1 VAAVVS
7 ARHFGESPAV
17 PVTARFEVKWPTRS
31 GSTGGGAHFFELSP
45 DARSAAIVSDGYLWV
60 RSRDSLEPVRL
71 DRTQGATYPFWSPD
85 GASIAFFAGGQL
97 RTVSRDG
104 SAVRIICDAA
114 DGRGGAWSTQGT
126 IVFAGNSG
134 GQGLSRVTDQG
145 GTPVSLT
152 KVSTSGTSDAHR
164 YPQFLPDN
172 THFLFLHL
180 TGTTDVAGVYV
191 GSLDGAAPVRVLDGA
206 DNARFAAAPESA
218 DRGHLLFRRQD
229 SLMAQAF
236 DARTFQVSG
245 PVIAAA
251 ADVSEGENT
260 GLGAFSVAAGGTLA
274 HWPEGNAAR
283 EIFWMSRSGSRQG
296 VVVPG
301 DNIADFALSWD
312 QRRVA
317 LTRVQTERGFESDV
331 WVQALDGGK
340 PTRFTFGP
348 RPGWMSAT
356 WSPQGDQI
364 AYVTADQAG
373 LSGYELYRKPLNM
386 SAAVKLLRSDETIWL
401 WDWSPDGKTLVY
413 ASGGELWL
421 LPVEGE
427 QKPVLL
433 AKTTAE
439 DQYAQFSPDGKW
451 LAYSSGPRD
460 QTEVFVPPG
469 ARDVLR
475 VDQGGRSW
483 IWARREAGVQA
494 SEAAFH
500 EARSYFLEVYN
511 SSTAYRPSEAR
522 PDLWAEKERANDDA
536 EAAKNRLEQLKRQ
549 KP

>member
-1 VAAVVS
+1 
-7 ARHFGESPAV
+7 
-17 PVTARFEVKWPTRS
+17 
-31 GSTGGGAHFFELSP
+31 
-45 DARSAAIVSDGYLWV
+45 
-60 RSRDSLEPVRL
+60 
-71 DRTQGATYPFWSPD
+71 
-85 GASIAFFAGGQL
+85 
-97 RTVSRDG
+97 
-104 SAVRIICDAA
+104 
-114 DGRGGAWSTQGT
+114 
-126 IVFAGNSG
+126 
-134 GQGLSRVTDQG
+134 
-145 GTPVSLT
+145 
-152 KVSTSGTSDAHR
+152 
-164 YPQFLPDN
+164 
-172 THFLFLHL
+172 
-180 TGTTDVAGVYV
+180 
-191 GSLDGAAPVRVLDGA
+191 
-206 DNARFAAAPESA
+206 
-218 DRGHLLFRRQD
+218 LLFRRQD

-460 QTEVFVPPG
+460 QTEVFLQPLPVTGAFWQISQGGGDMPRWG
-469 ARDVLR
+469 RDGKELFYRARDGRLTALSYSTSTGSFEASATRTSLFDVASLGNIERFTYQPTRDGQRFLINAYVAGAAPPVTMVLHW
-475 VDQGGRSW
+475 Q
-483 IWARREAGVQA
+483 AG
-494 SEAAFH
+494 
-500 EARSYFLEVYN
+500 
-511 SSTAYRPSEAR
+511 
-522 PDLWAEKERANDDA
+522 
-536 EAAKNRLEQLKRQ
+536 LKR
-549 KP
+549 